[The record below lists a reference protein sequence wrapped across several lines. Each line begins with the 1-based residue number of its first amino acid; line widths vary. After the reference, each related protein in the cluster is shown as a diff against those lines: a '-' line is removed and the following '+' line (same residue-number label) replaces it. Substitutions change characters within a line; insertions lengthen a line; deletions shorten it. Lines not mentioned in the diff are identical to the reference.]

1 MKELEYNEN
10 IIEDL
15 GLTEMQVLNII
26 SRWYVNGMMP
36 DIIQNEDGFELDE
49 LVDTI
54 FFEKFDEE
62 KLIKDT
68 IFSIEWHINKKK

>member
-15 GLTEMQVLNII
+15 GLTEMQILNII

-36 DIIQNEDGFELDE
+36 DIIQNEDGWELDE

-54 FFEKFDEE
+54 FWDLFEDEKMIKNI
-62 KLIKDT
+62 KL
-68 IFSIEWHINKKK
+68 

>member
-36 DIIQNEDGFELDE
+36 DIIQNEDGLELDE
-49 LVDTI
+49 LVDGI
-54 FFEKFDEE
+54 FFDKFEDEKIIKNI
-62 KLIKDT
+62 KL
-68 IFSIEWHINKKK
+68 

>member
-36 DIIQNEDGFELDE
+36 DIIQNESGWELDE
-49 LVDTI
+49 LVDNIFWDLYENEKTI
-54 FFEKFDEE
+54 KNI
-62 KLIKDT
+62 KL
-68 IFSIEWHINKKK
+68 

>member
-49 LVDTI
+49 LVDNI
-54 FFEKFDEE
+54 FWDLFEDE
-62 KLIKDT
+62 KLIKN
-68 IFSIEWHINKKK
+68 IKL